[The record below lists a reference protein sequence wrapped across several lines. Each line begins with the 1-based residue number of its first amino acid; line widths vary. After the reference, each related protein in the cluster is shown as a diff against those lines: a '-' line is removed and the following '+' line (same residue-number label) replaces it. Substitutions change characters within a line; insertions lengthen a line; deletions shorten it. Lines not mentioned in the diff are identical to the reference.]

1 MFKETNMQNE
11 HIVLKILA
19 LGFLAHS
26 VRFPCLCADFAVHA
40 IAIFFVNH
48 PLTFSA
54 RAQIIFFPWI

>member
-1 MFKETNMQNE
+1 MQSE
-11 HIVLKILA
+11 HVVLKILA

-40 IAIFFVNH
+40 IAIFSVNH